1 MTDEEIFNT
10 DYVIIDILPSQ
21 VPQSSQGQYFAVERY
36 YLKEQ
41 MDRIKQKHIDL
52 ILKLNCYMELTLGEE
67 INPDPEIIVSDMKR
81 STVIIRR
88 NDSLIVSEPD
98 STYLTLYNADEEL
111 LSLIKTLSVGE
122 GLYVWSPPEG

>member
-21 VPQSSQGQYFAVERY
+21 VPQSSQGQFFAVERY

-98 STYLTLYNADEEL
+98 STYLTLYNADDEL
-111 LSLIKTLSVGE
+111 LSLIKTLSIGE

>member
-36 YLKEQ
+36 FLKEQ

>member
-36 YLKEQ
+36 FLKEQ

-52 ILKLNCYMELTLGEE
+52 ILKLNCYMELTYGEE

>member
-10 DYVIIDILPSQ
+10 NYVIIDILPSQ
-21 VPQSSQGQYFAVERY
+21 VPQSSQGQFFAVERY

-52 ILKLNCYMELTLGEE
+52 ILKLNCYMELTYGKET
-67 INPDPEIIVSDMKR
+67 NPDPEIIVSDMKL

-98 STYLTLYNADEEL
+98 STYLTLYNADDEL
-111 LSLIKTLSVGE
+111 LSLIKTLSIGE
-122 GLYVWSPPEG
+122 GLYVWSPPE

>member
-10 DYVIIDILPSQ
+10 NYVIIDILPSQ
-21 VPQSSQGQYFAVERY
+21 VPQSSQGQFFAVERY

-52 ILKLNCYMELTLGEE
+52 ILKLNCYMELALGEE
-67 INPDPEIIVSDMKR
+67 TNPDPEIIVSDMKR

-111 LSLIKTLSVGE
+111 LSLIKALSIGE

>member
-21 VPQSSQGQYFAVERY
+21 VPQSSQGQFFAVERY

-52 ILKLNCYMELTLGEE
+52 ILKLNCYMELTYGKET
-67 INPDPEIIVSDMKR
+67 NPDPEIIVSDMKR

-111 LSLIKTLSVGE
+111 LSLIKTLSIGE